1 MIWQMGS
8 LLERLKEASGALEES
23 SPFSIQSGPKFDRVS
38 QFTPPQGVDHEIA
51 DVLTERLPRVQVIG
65 VGGAGNNAVYRLMN
79 SEVDAECVAVNTDA
93 QHLLSTRAHRK
104 LLIGKDSSRG
114 FGAGNNPEIGETAAR
129 ESLEEIKNVLHGNM
143 VFITCGLGGGTG
155 TGAAHVIAKQAKE
168 KGALTVSIC
177 TLPFQ
182 MEGVKRYENARSGLK
197 KLYEASDTVIVVPNE
212 KLLQISEEITM
223 MAAFRIADEVLLRAV
238 KAITE
243 LITKPQ
249 LINLDF
255 ADVRKILTEGGMA
268 MIGLGESDH
277 QTVKVEEAVFEALK
291 NPLLDDLDIS
301 RAKKG
306 LICVSGGEGLALKDA
321 EEAVMKIATEIDNS
335 AEIIWGA
342 TINPDLGN
350 RIRVIVV
357 LSDVHSPLT
366 GNDGLYYSNNDLSAL
381 LPDLDT
387 PFSVVS
393 MQKLSNSKEKKN
405 IQASPFDLEN
415 KILNETKKTRKK
427 FLGLF

>member
-1 MIWQMGS
+1 MESILKDALNGTGS
-8 LLERLKEASGALEES
+8 FKNLGASKNE
-23 SPFSIQSGPKFDRVS
+23 PVS
-38 QFTPPQGVDHEIA
+38 LYSPPQPKVDNEIA
-51 DVLTERLPRVQVIG
+51 DILTERLPRVQVIG
-65 VGGAGNNAVYRLMN
+65 VGGAGNNAVYRLM
-79 SEVDAECVAVNTDA
+79 STGVDAECVAVNTDA
-93 QHLLSTRAHRK
+93 QHLLSTRANRK
-104 LLIGKDSSRG
+104 VLIGKDTSRG

-129 ESLEEIKNVLHGNM
+129 ESLEDIKTMVNQANM
-143 VFITCGLGGGTG
+143 VFVTCGLGGGTG

-168 KGALTVSIC
+168 EGALTVSIC

-182 MEGVKRYENARSGLK
+182 MEGVKRYENARDGLK

-212 KLLQISEEITM
+212 KLLQISDNITM

-277 QTVKVEEAVFEALK
+277 QHMKVDEAVFEALK

-301 RAKKG
+301 GAKKG

-321 EEAVMKIATEIDNS
+321 EEAVMKIAAEIDNS

-342 TINPDLGN
+342 TIDPELGN
-350 RIRVIVV
+350 KIRIIVV

-366 GNDGLYYSNNDLSAL
+366 ESNGLYYSKNDLESL
-381 LPDLDT
+381 LSDLDS
-387 PFSVVS
+387 PFSVISAQKMEENEQKRGFPSARFTIEDENES
-393 MQKLSNSKEKKN
+393 MEPKKN
-405 IQASPFDLEN
+405 
-415 KILNETKKTRKK
+415 KKR
-427 FLGLF
+427 FFGLF

>member
-1 MIWQMGS
+1 MESILKDALNGTGS
-8 LLERLKEASGALEES
+8 FKSLGE
-23 SPFSIQSGPKFDRVS
+23 PKHERVS
-38 QFTPPQGVDHEIA
+38 QYTTYQPKIDNEIA
-51 DVLTERLPRVQVIG
+51 DILTERLPRVQVLGI
-65 VGGAGNNAVYRLMN
+65 GGAGNNAVYRLM
-79 SEVDAECVAVNTDA
+79 STGVDAECVAVNTDA
-93 QHLLSTRAHRK
+93 QHLLSTRAHKK
-104 LLIGKDSSRG
+104 LLIGKDTSRG

-129 ESLEEIKNVLHGNM
+129 ESLEDIKNMIQANM

-182 MEGVKRYENARSGLK
+182 MEGVKRYANARSGLK
-197 KLYEASDTVIVVPNE
+197 KLYDASDTVIVVPNE
-212 KLLQISEEITM
+212 KLLQLSDDITM

-277 QTVKVEEAVFEALK
+277 QNMKVDEAVFESLR

-342 TINPDLGN
+342 TIDPDLGS
-350 RIRVIVV
+350 RIRIIVV

-366 GNDGLYYSNNDLSAL
+366 ENDGLYYSNSDLEAL
-381 LPDLDT
+381 LSDLDS
-387 PFSVVS
+387 PFSVIS
-393 MQKLSNSKEKKN
+393 SQKQQLNSKKGFPAARFTIEDD
-405 IQASPFDLEN
+405 SSSDEP
-415 KILNETKKTRKK
+415 TKERKK
-427 FLGLF
+427 FLGIF